1 MCSGV
6 NVWDFN
12 CSQHNFFP
20 LAVSTAD
27 QDTDSLPRLCVW
39 YVCVYVCVVPG
50 DVQAENS
57 IPGDVSST
65 KQRLLKIT
73 IAPPSFILFFF
84 PPPHLYSA
92 AVSAAVLMLFS
103 PVSFFP
109 PPVICLFS
117 KISAHVTR

>member
-1 MCSGV
+1 MFGISTV
-6 NVWDFN
+6 P
-12 CSQHNFFP
+12 SIISSLLP
-20 LAVSTAD
+20 LAQQTRTQIPCLDCA
-27 QDTDSLPRLCVW
+27 
-39 YVCVYVCVVPG
+39 YGVCVCVRVVPG

-84 PPPHLYSA
+84 PPPHLHSA

-103 PVSFFP
+103 PVSFFSFP
-109 PPVICLFS
+109 TCHLSVF
-117 KISAHVTR
+117 

>member
-20 LAVSTAD
+20 LAVSAAD

-39 YVCVYVCVVPG
+39 YVCVCVCVVPG
-50 DVQAENS
+50 DVQAAENS

-103 PVSFFP
+103 PVSFFSFP
-109 PPVICLFS
+109 TCHLSVF
-117 KISAHVTR
+117 